1 MTCNPRLSIT
11 DLDVVVDGFLCEWLS
26 SKALAKGDVIF
37 QVAPATAGRT
47 TKNDDNDD
55 EDDNNNNNNNHN
67 NNNNNNN
74 SALSRC
80 VSRVSMTQWPLFNG
94 SVVNDNAVN
103 DRGVLICTASSGGS
117 CWSSKARSL
126 GFC

>member
-55 EDDNNNNNNNHN
+55 EDDNNNNN
-67 NNNNNNN
+67 